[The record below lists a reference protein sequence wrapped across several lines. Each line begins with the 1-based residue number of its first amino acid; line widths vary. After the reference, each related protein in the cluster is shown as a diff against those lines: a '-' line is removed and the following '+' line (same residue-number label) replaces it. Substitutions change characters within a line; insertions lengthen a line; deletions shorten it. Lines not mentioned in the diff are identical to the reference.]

1 MFLVLT
7 SVVYFV
13 TFQNMPVFTSDDKPL
28 EREFSRSYGSR
39 KVCFMGAVI
48 KRNLAWHVQIQKYP
62 KGHRETLYMLNP
74 V

>member
-1 MFLVLT
+1 MFIVLT

-48 KRNLAWHVQIQKYP
+48 KRNLA
-62 KGHRETLYMLNP
+62 
-74 V
+74 